1 MSKVEKV
8 HESETMT
15 IIVNGTPY
23 GEERVWNAL
32 RLALTSISAA
42 IDLNLNIFLLGDA
55 VSAAKKGQNTP
66 QGFYNLEKMLRDLI
80 GQKVKVAACGTCIR
94 ARGLSQE
101 DLIEGIEIGTMMM
114 LAHWIKES
122 QKVLSF

>member
-1 MSKVEKV
+1 
-8 HESETMT
+8 MT
-15 IIVNGTPY
+15 IIVNGAPY

-42 IDLNLNIFLLGDA
+42 IDLNVNIFLLGDA

-66 QGFYNLEKMLRDLI
+66 QGYYNLEKTLRDLI
-80 GQKVKVAACGTCIR
+80 SQKVKVAACVTCAR

-101 DLIEGIEIGTMMM
+101 DLIEGIEIGI
-114 LAHWIKES
+114 LAHIFLT
-122 QKVLSF
+122 V